1 MQESMRLG
9 DNCFYEDNLHMIN
22 FNMKCLEVTTYAK
35 TPMRLCMQNSPLLV
49 RWNETLEIPPNVG
62 FL

>member
-1 MQESMRLG
+1 
-9 DNCFYEDNLHMIN
+9 MIN